1 MWKLRLCFIK
11 TSITYYSQISS
22 TSQISELVESHMS
35 NQITGP
41 EVYRCII
48 NIKYTLVGWHF
59 VTFCS
64 SFMFTVSRPIPVA
77 GLDTVF
83 VYVGKYFTDSIY
95 IVTVS
100 VFQNF
105 LCNQLWQ
112 WLQGYEQSVSCA
124 QTQESS
130 LKPPA
135 SKMFHLHLFFS
146 FFPPAV
152 VFLNTGFSFG
162 VWEGAVLTVFI
173 AWCSNQNYQCTTK

>member
-11 TSITYYSQISS
+11 TSITYYSQNSS
-22 TSQISELVESHMS
+22 TSHISELLERCMS
-35 NQITGP
+35 NQIRGP

-48 NIKYTLVGWHF
+48 NIKYTLIGWHL
-59 VTFCS
+59 VT
-64 SFMFTVSRPIPVA
+64 FMFTVNRHIPVA

-83 VYVGKYFTDSIY
+83 VYVGNYFTDSIY
-95 IVTVS
+95 VVTVL
-100 VFQNF
+100 VFQKF

-112 WLQGYEQSVSCA
+112 WLQGCGRSVSCA

-130 LKPPA
+130 LKSPA